1 MRISTI
7 IPAYNADRYVG
18 AALNSVMSQTL
29 PSDEVIVVDDGS
41 TDGTLDVLQHYAT
54 HIRIIHLEHG
64 GAARALN
71 VALAAATGD
80 ALAFLD
86 ADDLWLPE
94 KLRVQAAAL
103 STDNELE
110 AVFGMVQ
117 QFSSPDLDHAD
128 TPRYAVPADLLPGIS
143 KNTLLVRRSAFD
155 RIGYFSEEYGA
166 SDFVDW
172 YARANVLGLRSR
184 VLPELVAMRRHHPEN
199 MGRRLRS
206 EQQSETLQILK
217 RSLDMRR
224 RRSQPKAPS

>member
-18 AALNSVMSQTL
+18 ATLNSVLSQTL
-29 PSDEVIVVDDGS
+29 PPDEVIVVDDGS
-41 TDGTLDVLQHYAT
+41 TDGTLDVLRHYAT
-54 HIRIIHLEHG
+54 QIRIIQLEHS

-71 VALAAATGD
+71 AAVAAATGD
-80 ALAFLD
+80 ALAFID

-94 KLRVQAAAL
+94 KLRIQAAAF
-103 STDNELE
+103 SADEKLE
-110 AVFGMVQ
+110 AIFGMVQ
-117 QFSSPDLDHAD
+117 QFASPDLDPAD
-128 TPRYAVPADLLPGIS
+128 APRYAVSADLVPGIS
-143 KNTLLVRRSAFD
+143 KNTLLIRRNAFD
-155 RIGYFSEEYGA
+155 RIGYFNEEYGA

-206 EQQSETLQILK
+206 EQRSETLQILK